1 MQKHKS
7 QVQWHNIANMQA
19 TVNKRKIP
27 SANNLKINSS
37 FQLKMTKTTGEMRL
51 RACTLDDRIADP

>member
-1 MQKHKS
+1 
-7 QVQWHNIANMQA
+7 MQA

-27 SANNLKINSS
+27 SANKINSS